1 MLPAYACVFCFR
13 LCWFHKWTKGFP
25 SSLIR
30 RAFFSS
36 GFLQKAASL
45 CRGRQDVFYTIVF
58 FFFVAIR
65 AADAGDLS
73 IKRPFRA
80 FNGNPKNYKTPGER
94 CFIAVYEALNE
105 KGRIRRLFWDLRKPL
120 FALYITPNL
129 IFFQADILRGKSMKL
144 QILRL
149 WEWKGYWSG
158 SYSHLRSFPAG
169 CRCLTARGKTEP
181 PNWQC
186 SWRPI

>member
-1 MLPAYACVFCFR
+1 MNQRISVFSYQESFLFLRLFAKSRLPLQREAGCF
-13 LCWFHKWTKGFP
+13 LYDC
-25 SSLIR
+25 I
-30 RAFFSS
+30 
-36 GFLQKAASL
+36 
-45 CRGRQDVFYTIVF
+45 

-149 WEWKGYWSG
+149 
-158 SYSHLRSFPAG
+158 
-169 CRCLTARGKTEP
+169 
-181 PNWQC
+181 
-186 SWRPI
+186 